1 MSVVANNLTGVVAR
15 DANVV
20 GVVTQGPMIVNDW
33 SITISDIAGGYR
45 LTAQRGSDVQSV
57 DVMFPEQGAQGV
69 GVASASIGEN
79 GHLVLKLT
87 DDNELDAGYVIGEQG
102 PQGIQGIQGET
113 GPAGPQGIQGIQG
126 EVGPQGPKGDTGEV
140 GPQGPQGPKGDQ
152 GSGVTILGSFGTV
165 EELEN
170 AHPIGKL
177 GDSYLVNGH
186 LYVWSETEQGWV
198 DVGNIQGP
206 KGDTGADGH
215 QGIAGADGY
224 TPVRGT
230 DYWTD
235 ADKAEI
241 KGYVDEAILGGAW

>member
-1 MSVVANNLTGVVAR
+1 MSMGASSLVGVVSQ
-15 DANVV
+15 DAGLV

-33 SITISDIAGGYR
+33 TFTITDIYGGYR
-45 LTAQRGSDVQSV
+45 LTARRGSDEQSI

-69 GVASASIGEN
+69 GVESVYISDSGNLI
-79 GHLVLKLT
+79 LKLT
-87 DDNELDAGYVIGEQG
+87 DGSEQDAGYVLG
-102 PQGIQGIQGET
+102 PQGVQGET
-113 GPAGPQGIQGIQG
+113 GPVGPRGETGPEGPKGETGPEGPQGKQG
-126 EVGPQGPKGDTGEV
+126 ERGEV

-152 GSGVTILGSFGTV
+152 GTGVTILGSFGTV

-170 AHPIGKL
+170 AHPTGAL
-177 GDSYLVNGH
+177 GDGYLVNGH
-186 LYVWSETEQGWV
+186 LYVWSESKQGWE

-206 KGDTGADGH
+206 KGDTGADGA
-215 QGIAGADGY
+215 QGPAGY

>member
-1 MSVVANNLTGVVAR
+1 MSVGASSLIGVVSQSE
-15 DANVV
+15 NVV

-33 SITISDIAGGYR
+33 AITISDITGGYR

-87 DDNELDAGYVIGEQG
+87 DDNELDAGYAIGEQG
-102 PQGIQGIQGET
+102 PQGIQGPKGET
-113 GPAGPQGIQGIQG
+113 GPAGPQGIQGVQG

-152 GSGVTILGSFGTV
+152 GTGVTILGSFGTV

-170 AHPIGKL
+170 AHPTGKL
-177 GDSYLVNGH
+177 GDGYLVNGH
-186 LYVWSETEQGWV
+186 LYVWSETEQRWV

-206 KGDTGADGH
+206 KGDTGADGDP
-215 QGIAGADGY
+215 GPAGY

-230 DYWTD
+230 DYWTED
-235 ADKAEI
+235 DKAEI
-241 KGYVDEAILGGAW
+241 KGYVDEAILGGEW